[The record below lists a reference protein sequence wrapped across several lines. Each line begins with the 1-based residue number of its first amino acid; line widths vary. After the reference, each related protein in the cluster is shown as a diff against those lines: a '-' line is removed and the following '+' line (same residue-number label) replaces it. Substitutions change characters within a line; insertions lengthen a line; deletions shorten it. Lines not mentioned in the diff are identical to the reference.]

1 MDIKKFK
8 LKFEKEIEKK
18 IDLNKN
24 FLKNGIDSL
33 DLISMVM
40 ILEKELNIKILEG
53 QLSKVTNFQE
63 LEKLIKKIKKA

>member
-40 ILEKELNIKILEG
+40 ILEKELNIKILESK
-53 QLSKVTNFQE
+53 LSKVTNFQE

>member
-1 MDIKKFK
+1 MNIEKFK

-24 FLKNGIDSL
+24 FLKNSIDSL

-40 ILEKELNIKILEG
+40 ILEKDLNIKISEG
-53 QLSKVTNFQE
+53 KLSKVTNFQE
-63 LEKLIKKIKKA
+63 LEKLIKKIKKV